1 MHAFSSTGAAAAVL
15 AGLLDFTRV
24 AVLVLPAAV
33 VANAVWLRLP
43 WIMWLG
49 MVVYTC
55 WALVLLAGSRYGGVE
70 RAYLIYFENVRV

>member
-55 WALVLLAGSRYGGVE
+55 WALVLLAGVHIRNALCMWAAASWRWP
-70 RAYLIYFENVRV
+70 